1 MKRRRFVG
9 FALASVAPCATY
21 PQLSKKIV
29 RLGWLEPGTPALS
42 ATRVKAFQDGLRA
55 LGRIEGENIVTES
68 RYAAGK
74 LELFPAF
81 AEELVRMKP
90 DCVVAAGVDA
100 IRALTRITATI
111 PIVMGTIDVDP
122 VREGIVASLARPGG
136 NVTGLTGIGWEL
148 AAKRL
153 ELLKELLPRASR
165 IAVLFDPRSPASLAH
180 VEVTRSAAAKL
191 GVQLQ
196 LLEARDP
203 EGIDRAFKMA
213 RDARAEAISLI
224 SLGLMRSQLPRVVK
238 LALESGLPAIY
249 VSTEFVTGG
258 GLIAYS
264 PDLIDQFRRAAVFVD
279 KILKGAKP
287 ADLPIEQP
295 TKFDLVL
302 NMKTAKALGI
312 TFPQTI
318 LMRAERVIE

>member
-9 FALASVAPCATY
+9 FALACAVSRAAHSQQ
-21 PQLSKKIV
+21 PGKIA

-42 ATRVKAFQDGLRA
+42 ATRVKAFHDGLRA
-55 LGRIEGENIVTES
+55 LGRIEGENIVTEY

-74 LELFPAF
+74 YELFPAF
-81 AEELVRMKP
+81 AEELVRIKP
-90 DCVVAAGVDA
+90 DCVVAGGPDA
-100 IRALTRITATI
+100 IRALTRLTSTI

-122 VREGIVASLARPGG
+122 VREAIVASLARPGG
-136 NVTGLTGIGWEL
+136 NVTGLTTIGWEL
-148 AAKRL
+148 AGKRL
-153 ELLKELLPRASR
+153 ELLRELAPKASR
-165 IAVLFDPRSPASLAH
+165 IAVLFDPRGPAGHAH
-180 VEVTRSAAAKL
+180 VEVTRSAAGKL

-203 EGIDRAFKMA
+203 EGIIRAFKKA

-249 VSTEFVTGG
+249 SNTEFVVGG
-258 GLIAYS
+258 GLMAYS
-264 PDLIDQFRRAAVFVD
+264 PDLIDQWRRAAVFVD

-287 ADLPIEQP
+287 ADLPVEQP
-295 TKFDLVL
+295 TKFELAINL
-302 NMKTAKALGI
+302 KSAKALGI

-318 LMRAERVIE
+318 LLQATRVIE